1 MFSRSWQAESVDS
14 GCSNSTAF
22 AGACSEGLCAEGLCL
37 ATGGRCDRS
46 AAKLSAMKVR
56 VGGDRR

>member
-1 MFSRSWQAESVDS
+1 ELAGRVGGQRLQQQHGLRRGLLRS
-14 GCSNSTAF
+14 
-22 AGACSEGLCAEGLCL
+22 LCAEGLCL